1 MSTAFELS
9 EVSRLELGSR
19 TLAPD
24 ETLGL
29 DHPQP
34 RHRVAASGEPVADA
48 DTKAPHIEDD
58 RLSKETL
65 NVADSGIA
73 QENHTSADPN
83 GHLANAANLAVMAP
97 SIVLPELS
105 YPPAT
110 TSSTPGVLASEELL
124 TESTNTRRLR
134 MGASF
139 VTLFLAGW
147 K

>member
-9 EVSRLELGSR
+9 EVSRLERGS
-19 TLAPD
+19 LALVPD
-24 ETLGL
+24 ETLNI
-29 DHPQP
+29 PQP
-34 RHRVAASGEPVADA
+34 RHRFTASGEPAGEE
-48 DTKAPHIEDD
+48 DTNSPEIEDD
-58 RLSKETL
+58 RMSKETL
-65 NVADSGIA
+65 NVADNDVAKES
-73 QENHTSADPN
+73 HPSPDPD
-83 GHLANAANLAVMAP
+83 GQLANAANLAAIAP

-110 TSSTPGVLASEELL
+110 VSSAPRTSTSEELL
-124 TESTNTRRLR
+124 PESTSTRRLR